1 MFLDLLSISE
11 AEKLSWD
18 CLNTIAT
25 GVFAQPHNVSLHYMI
40 KTILA
45 RLSHAEVLSHLQTLT
60 DWIVVDIPLF
70 HNLAPSH
77 WPSTGIT
84 GKASNKNICINARP
98 TPSRFVTLQPNL
110 PGIRRS
116 YRRIIQGGSVKHQIK
131 GKDSKKYLDRCQ
143 ATPLPFRHIGPQFAR
158 NQ

>member
-45 RLSHAEVLSHLQTLT
+45 RLSHAEVL
-60 DWIVVDIPLF
+60 
-70 HNLAPSH
+70 
-77 WPSTGIT
+77 
-84 GKASNKNICINARP
+84 
-98 TPSRFVTLQPNL
+98 
-110 PGIRRS
+110 
-116 YRRIIQGGSVKHQIK
+116 
-131 GKDSKKYLDRCQ
+131 
-143 ATPLPFRHIGPQFAR
+143 
-158 NQ
+158 